1 MQYTYEIWMWHWHL
15 WSSDK
20 EISYEVRDESA
31 DINLA
36 ELKPGEWK
44 VYKIEVTVG

>member
-20 EISYEVRDESA
+20 ESYEVKDESA
-31 DINLA
+31 NINLA
-36 ELKPGEWK
+36 ELKPREWK
-44 VYKIEVTVG
+44 VYKIEVTV